1 MLWLKFFLSGLLLAY
16 LGWALDVGSIGVI
29 LATTDW
35 RLVALA
41 CLCLIV
47 GQVFSALRW
56 AWLARGLGLS
66 VRTSRKIQL
75 YFLGMFLSL
84 FLPSIIGGDVARG
97 YLLARGKRQAG
108 WPAAA
113 SVILERIN
121 GVLGLMLVV
130 SLCMFYLPVPL
141 LWVLL
146 WNAGL
151 VTLLCI
157 LWAMPWWWPRLL
169 VSGWVQ
175 NRDGRAFGW
184 KTLQLHSAA
193 FRIAWWKSLP
203 LSLLFQALVVQ
214 AHVFLGMAVGLDLS
228 WFVYGFIVCLIA
240 LASALPLSFNGFG
253 IREAGYIGLV
263 AYFGGSIEAA
273 AAMAAL
279 WVFVLLIAALPG
291 GFILWHM
298 GGSKALRPDDS

>member
-1 MLWLKFFLSGLLLAY
+1 MLWLKFLLSGLLLAY
-16 LGWALDVGSIGVI
+16 LGWALDVGSSGVV
-29 LATTDW
+29 LAGTDW
-35 RLVALA
+35 RLVMLA

-56 AWLARGLGLS
+56 TWLARGLGLT
-66 VRTSRKIQL
+66 VRTGRKIQL

-97 YLLARGKRQAG
+97 YLLARGKPQSG
-108 WPAAA
+108 WVAAA
-113 SVILERIN
+113 SVVLERIN

-130 SLCMFYLPVPL
+130 SLCMFFLPIPM

-151 VTLLCI
+151 VVLLLI
-157 LWAMPWWWPRLL
+157 LWMMPWWWPRLL
-169 VSGWVQ
+169 ASRWVL
-175 NRDGRAFGW
+175 NGGERGFGW
-184 KTLQLHSAA
+184 KTLQLNSSA
-193 FRIAWWKSLP
+193 FRVAWWKSLP

-263 AYFGGSIEAA
+263 AYFGGSTEAA

-291 GFILWHM
+291 GFILWRM
-298 GGSKALRPDDS
+298 GGSKALRPD